1 MWFGTLDGLNR
12 YDGNDFKL
20 YRHDPDDPHSL
31 SDNTIRGLI
40 ADHTGTLWIGTW
52 AKGLNQFDRSTE
64 RFIRYHHNPGDPR
77 SLSNDS
83 IRSVIEDRTGSLWVG
98 TIDGLNRFD
107 RDTKQFTRYLHEP
120 DNPKSLGIILSK
132 GCMKTAPGYFGLALA
147 PVSISLIRQQNGSST
162 TSMIPMTPRVSAK
175 TLSGQFTKTARVHSG
190 LVR

>member
-52 AKGLNQFDRSTE
+52 ANGLNQFDHSTE
-64 RFIRYHHNPGDPR
+64 RFIRYQHNPDDPH

-83 IRSVIEDRTGSLWVG
+83 IRSVLEDRTGVA
-98 TIDGLNRFD
+98 
-107 RDTKQFTRYLHEP
+107 
-120 DNPKSLGIILSK
+120 LGWYGGRS
-132 GCMKTAPGYFGLALA
+132 
-147 PVSISLIRQQNGSST
+147 Q
-162 TSMIPMTPRVSAK
+162 
-175 TLSGQFTKTARVHSG
+175 
-190 LVR
+190 